1 MRKTKNRG
9 ISKIKLTNKST
20 NKKAKSVRRHK
31 LNKQALRKKEV
42 NLPQAGRKQNVKTQK
57 KLDYAR
63 SDEGDNIDEISD
75 EEISDDE
82 MKQYLSNNSNNLS
95 FLSTKLIS

>member
-1 MRKTKNRG
+1 MGKTKNRG
-9 ISKIKLTNKST
+9 TSKIKLTNKST

-31 LNKQALRKKEV
+31 LNKQAAKKKEV
-42 NLPQAGRKQNVKTQK
+42 NLPQAVRKQSVKPQK
-57 KLDYAR
+57 ELDYGR
-63 SDEGDNIDEISD
+63 NDCDNMDEISD

-95 FLSTKLIS
+95 FLSTKLIL